1 MPPPLLPLEEHFFTT
16 PLPPPLLALYTEQL
30 THIPDLLTKLTDLST
45 LRRRDMAAGGIA
57 LQVISHAPGLGEY
70 SLEICRAAND
80 QLAAAIRAEDIRAR
94 AARAAGKEGEAEG
107 KGSFAGFAVLPMGD
121 AGAAAGELR
130 RAVRELGMVGAL
142 VDNHCRGRFYDGGE
156 YEVWWAAVEEVGV
169 PVYLHP
175 TWASEGMM
183 ERYRGEGFGDAAA
196 GGMASSG
203 LGWHSETALH
213 VLRLFAAG
221 VFDRRPGIKIVIG
234 HMGEMIPFMLQR
246 IQRLSRRWG
255 TFERDFGTVYAE
267 NIWITTSG
275 VWSLD
280 PMRCILANT
289 RLDHILYSVD
299 YPFASNEAGLEWMKE
314 LEQSGL
320 VDEEQ
325 LRAIAYGNAEKLLGI
340 KVPPGDTCLN

>member
-1 MPPPLLPLEEHFFTT
+1 MER
-16 PLPPPLLALYTEQL
+16 Y
-30 THIPDLLTKLTDLST
+30 
-45 LRRRDMAAGGIA
+45 GGEW
-57 LQVISHAPGLGEY
+57 ISE
-70 SLEICRAAND
+70 
-80 QLAAAIRAEDIRAR
+80 
-94 AARAAGKEGEAEG
+94 
-107 KGSFAGFAVLPMGD
+107 
-121 AGAAAGELR
+121 AAAG
-130 RAVRELGMVGAL
+130 
-142 VDNHCRGRFYDGGE
+142 
-156 YEVWWAAVEEVGV
+156 
-169 PVYLHP
+169 
-175 TWASEGMM
+175 S
-183 ERYRGEGFGDAAA
+183 
-196 GGMASSG
+196 MASSG

-213 VLRLFAAG
+213 VLRLFASG
-221 VFDRRPGIKIVIG
+221 LFDRRPRLKIVVG

-246 IQRLSRRWG
+246 IEKLSRRWG
-255 TFERDFGTVYAE
+255 TFERDFGTVYNE

-299 YPFASNEAGLEWMKE
+299 YPFVSNEAGLGWMRE